1 MPFSGNEG
9 NPIDP
14 AEAANWTRSYRETH
28 AGKVTA
34 YFAGRQILEQLL
46 SQPESMGIRFYFG
59 LDGGNLKL
67 VAVSADEAENDQ
79 LGDSFIVA
87 DDFKSCPSCC
97 SQSNIL
103 NS

>member
-1 MPFSGNEG
+1 MPFSGDEG

-14 AEAANWTRSYRETH
+14 AKAASWTRSYRE
-28 AGKVTA
+28 KNPKEVTA

-46 SQPESMGIRFYFG
+46 SQPDSMGIRFYFG
-59 LDGGNLKL
+59 LDSGVLKL
-67 VAVSADEAENDQ
+67 VAVSADSNENDQ
-79 LGDSFIVA
+79 LGDGFIVA
-87 DDFKSCPSCC
+87 DDFKSCPNCC